1 MESRLKKVLE
11 KGHFALTG
19 ELGPPRGADV
29 NVVIKKANY
38 LKGVVD
44 AVNITDNPTGVVRM
58 ASWAASYLCLQQGV
72 EPVFQIVCRD
82 RNRLAIQ
89 SNVLGAYA
97 LGIRNILC
105 LSGDHIKFGDH
116 PQAKA
121 VFDIDSTQLIMTLK
135 KLRDEEKFL
144 SDAPVKS
151 PPKNLF
157 IGCATNPFT
166 NPLELTILRFK
177 KKIRAG
183 AQFVQTQAIFNM
195 KRAREW
201 IKILNE
207 EGITEKVYI
216 LAGVIPLKSYRMAMY
231 MKEKVPGMD
240 IPDELIK
247 RINLPN
253 KKDQE
258 KEGLKITYEIIEE
271 LRSFKGISGIHL
283 MAVGW
288 EHRVKEIAE
297 EAKLLPRPQV

>member
-1 MESRLKKVLE
+1 MGSRLKRVLE
-11 KGHFALTG
+11 KGYFALTG
-19 ELGPPRGADV
+19 ELSPPRGADKE
-29 NVVIKKANY
+29 NVVKKANY
-38 LKGVVD
+38 LKGIVD

-58 ASWAASYLCLQQGV
+58 ASWAASLICLEQGV
-72 EPVFQIVCRD
+72 EPVFQMVCRD

-89 SNVLGAYA
+89 SNVIGAYS

-105 LSGDHIKFGDH
+105 LSGDHIRFGDH
-116 PQAKA
+116 PFAKS
-121 VFDIDSTQLIMTLK
+121 VFDIDSTQLIMTMK

-144 SDAPVKS
+144 SNAPLKVA
-151 PPKNLF
+151 PKELF

-166 NPLELTILRFK
+166 NPLDLTILRFK
-177 KKIRAG
+177 KKLMAG

-195 KRAREW
+195 RRTKEW

-207 EGITEKVYI
+207 EGLTEKIYV
-216 LAGVIPLKSYRMAMY
+216 LAGVIPLKSVKMAMY
-231 MKEKVPGMD
+231 MKNKVPGMD

-271 LRSFKGISGIHL
+271 LRNTKGISGIHL

-288 EHRVKEIAE
+288 EHRVEEIAE
-297 EAKLLPRPQV
+297 EAKLLPRPEV